1 MAAVFLLLLKFA
13 ILATLF
19 EGRNWPSVMPIMVA
33 ACAWSR
39 LWIVCSMAWWTFA
52 RPKEGLASMF
62 GGVRARHA
70 GMALAMQAFIV
81 IVLGLA
87 FGQSWSDLWLWTLV
101 QASLSL
107 LSGVVLARWLSRK
120 LGGLT
125 GDTYGAMNEIIE
137 TLLLFAA
144 LWLVR

>member
-1 MAAVFLLLLKFA
+1 
-13 ILATLF
+13 
-19 EGRNWPSVMPIMVA
+19 MPIMVA